1 MKTSLQ
7 ALTDKPVSA
16 QFVRFAVVGFI
27 NVAVSFFVFYTC
39 YKIWPIATILLD
51 ALGDIG
57 VSISTALA
65 DIGIGAVDATF
76 ANVVG
81 YMAGIVNSF
90 FLNKLWTFQA
100 KGNVARQMHRFVL
113 LNLLGL
119 GLSTLIIFVA
129 VDLLDGPYLFTWFM
143 TIGIVMMLN
152 FIGQRHWA
160 FSDRAPV
167 GAEN

>member
-1 MKTSLQ
+1 VKTSLQ
-7 ALTDKPVSA
+7 ALTNNPVAA
-16 QFVRFAVVGFI
+16 QFTRFAVVGCI

-39 YKIWPIATILLD
+39 YKIWPIATILLN

-57 VSISTALA
+57 VFISTALA
-65 DIGIGAVDATF
+65 NIGIGAVDATF
-76 ANVVG
+76 ANIAG
-81 YMAGIVNSF
+81 YTAGIVNSF
-90 FLNKLWTFQA
+90 FLNKIWTFQV
-100 KGNVARQMHRFVL
+100 KGNVARQMHRFLL

-119 GLSTLIIFVA
+119 GLSTIIIFVA

-160 FSDRAPV
+160 FSDRATV
-167 GAEN
+167 RAEN